1 MTSLTAI
8 VFWACIGLVILSY
21 VLYPMFVLLAG
32 RLLTAR
38 PRPRAE
44 DAALPAVAVVVA
56 ACNEQRHIDERIRN
70 LLSQDYPAD
79 LLTILVGSDGS
90 IDRTV
95 EIAQAHACER
105 VRVIEFP
112 VRRGKASVL
121 NDLLGMVSQPIVIFT
136 DANTFFEQ
144 GAIRAL
150 VRNFSDPAVGAV
162 NGELRLFMA
171 GNGDNADGAYWRIE
185 TALKQGESGLC
196 GVLGANGG
204 IYAIRRELYRPLPAD
219 TIIDD
224 FTVAM
229 TVAALGWRTVFE
241 PEAAAREQLPSGI
254 DDEFRRRIR
263 IGTGNYQALFR
274 HPEYWTRAGWGRRL
288 AYFSH
293 KILRWFTPH
302 LLVLAL
308 VASALLADDPLYRG
322 LLGLQ
327 LAGYGLCLLAL
338 VARRHFTLPGPVRLP
353 LLIFTLNLA
362 FLIGFWR
369 YISGEASGL
378 WHRTER

>member
-1 MTSLTAI
+1 MAI
-8 VFWACIGLVILSY
+8 LFWACVGLVLLSY
-21 VLYPMFVLLAG
+21 AVYPLFVLVAG
-32 RLLTAR
+32 RLVRAVPP
-38 PRPRAE
+38 PRQE
-44 DAALPAVAVVVA
+44 DGDLPAVAVVVA

-70 LLSQDYPAD
+70 LLSHDYPAD
-79 LLTILVGSDGS
+79 RLTIFVGSDGS
-90 IDRTV
+90 TDRTV
-95 EIAQAHACER
+95 EIAQAHAGER
-105 VRVIEFP
+105 VKVFGFP

-121 NDLLGMVSQPIVIFT
+121 NDLLGMVTQPVVVFS
-136 DANTFFEQ
+136 DANTFFEP
-144 GAIRAL
+144 GAVRAL
-150 VRNFSDPAVGAV
+150 VRNFADPTVGAV
-162 NGELRLFMA
+162 NGELRLFKV
-171 GNGDNADGAYWRIE
+171 GQGDNADGAYWRIE

-229 TVAALGWRTVFE
+229 TVAALGWRTIFE
-241 PEAAAREQLPSGI
+241 PGAVAREQVPPGI

-274 HPEYWTRAGWGRRL
+274 HPEYWSHAGWGRRA

-293 KILRWFTPH
+293 KLLRWFTPH
-302 LLVLAL
+302 LLV
-308 VASALLADDPLYRG
+308 VALLASVVLAADPFYRM
-322 LLGLQ
+322 LFWLQ
-327 LAGYGLCLLAL
+327 LAGYGLCGLAL
-338 VARRHFTLPGPVRLP
+338 LLRRHVALPGPLRLP
-353 LLIFTLNLA
+353 LLVFTLNLA

-369 YISGEASGL
+369 YVSGEASGL

>member
-1 MTSLTAI
+1 MAFL
-8 VFWACIGLVILSY
+8 FWTCIGLVLLSY
-21 VLYPMFVLLAG
+21 LVYPAIVLLAG
-32 RLLTAR
+32 RLMRRELPAA
-38 PRPRAE
+38 PDE
-44 DAALPAVAVVVA
+44 SALPAVAVVVA
-56 ACNEQRHIDERIRN
+56 ACNEQRHIEERIRN
-70 LLSQDYPAD
+70 LLAHDYPPD
-79 LLTILVGSDGS
+79 RLTIYIGSDGS
-90 IDRTV
+90 TDRTV
-95 EIAQAHACER
+95 ELAQAHAGER
-105 VRVIEFP
+105 VRVFAFP

-121 NDLLGMVSQPIVIFT
+121 NELVGMVTQPVVVFT
-136 DANTFFEQ
+136 DANTFFEP
-144 GAIRAL
+144 GAVRAL
-150 VRNFSDPAVGAV
+150 ARNLADPAVGAV
-162 NGELRLFMA
+162 NGELRLYKV
-171 GNGDNADGAYWRIE
+171 GDGDNADGAYWRIE
-185 TALKQGESGLC
+185 TALKQGESSLC

-241 PEAAAREQLPSGI
+241 SGAVAREQVPPGI

-274 HPEYWTRAGWGRRL
+274 HPEYWTRARWGRRL

-293 KILRWFTPH
+293 KLLRWFTPH
-302 LLVLAL
+302 LLVT
-308 VASALLADDPLYRG
+308 ALLACAFLAANDPFYRA
-322 LLGLQ
+322 LLWLQ
-327 LAGYGLCLLAL
+327 LTGYGLCAAGL
-338 VARRHFTLPGPVRLP
+338 VLRRHVRLPGPVRLP
-353 LLIFTLNLA
+353 LLVFTLNLA